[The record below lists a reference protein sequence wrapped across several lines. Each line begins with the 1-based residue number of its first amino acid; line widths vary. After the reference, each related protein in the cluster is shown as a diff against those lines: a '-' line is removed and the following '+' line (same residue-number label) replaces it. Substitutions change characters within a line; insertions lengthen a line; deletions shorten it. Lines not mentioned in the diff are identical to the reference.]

1 MKITVIGGTGLV
13 GRQLVER
20 LRNQGHEVIAAARS
34 TGVNIVTGEGLAE
47 AIEGARIVIDAS
59 NSGYARADDMTHF
72 FADAGR
78 RLLRAEREAG
88 VAHHVALS
96 AIGTN
101 RLNGGYFAAKKAQ
114 EELVRDSGLGFTIV
128 RSTPFF
134 EFIYKIVDA
143 GGEGD
148 RVRVPPI
155 QMRPIG
161 SADVAAALAEI
172 ALELPASGV
181 VEVVGPD
188 QRALPDLA
196 LQILTANEDPRGI
209 VVDPEALYFEARFE
223 GEPLVGGEQ
232 PHKAPIDF
240 ESWLRAWIA
249 SA

>member
-20 LRNQGHEVIAAARS
+20 LRKQGHDVVVAARS
-34 TGVNIVTGEGLAE
+34 TGVDIVTGEGLAD

-59 NSGYARADDMTHF
+59 NSGYARADDMAHF

-88 VAHHVALS
+88 VAHHVVLS
-96 AIGTN
+96 AIGAN
-101 RLNGGYFAAKKAQ
+101 RLHGGYFVAKEAQ
-114 EELVRDSGLGFTIV
+114 EELVRDSGLSFTIV

-148 RVRVPPI
+148 GVRISPVQMQPI
-155 QMRPIG
+155 A
-161 SADVAAALAEI
+161 SADVAAALADI
-172 ALELPASGV
+172 ALEPPAGGV

-188 QRALPDLA
+188 RRMLSDLA
-196 LQILTANEDPRGI
+196 LEILTANEDPRRI
-209 VVDPEALYFEARFE
+209 IVDPEALYFGARFE
-223 GEPLVGGEQ
+223 GEPLVGGER
-232 PHKAPIDF
+232 PRMAPLDF

>member
-20 LRNQGHEVIAAARS
+20 LRQQGHDVVVAARS

-47 AIEGARIVIDAS
+47 AVEGARIVIDAS
-59 NSGYARADDMTHF
+59 NSGYARADDMAHF
-72 FADAGR
+72 FAVAGR

-88 VAHHVALS
+88 VAHHVVLS
-96 AIGTN
+96 AVGAN
-101 RLNGGYFAAKKAQ
+101 RLHGGYFVAKKEQ
-114 EELVRDSGLGFTIV
+114 EALVRESGLGFTIV

-148 RVRVPPI
+148 SVRIPPV
-155 QMRPIG
+155 QMQPIA
-161 SADVAAALAEI
+161 SADVAAALADI
-172 ALELPASGV
+172 ALKSPVGVV

-188 QRALPDLA
+188 RRTLPDLA
-196 LQILTANEDPRGI
+196 LEILTANEDPRRI
-209 VVDPEALYFEARFE
+209 VVDPDAIYFGARFE
-223 GEPLVGGEQ
+223 GEPLVGGER
-232 PHKAPIDF
+232 PRTAPLDF

-249 SA
+249 SV

>member
-13 GRQLVER
+13 GRQLVKR
-20 LRNQGHEVIAAARS
+20 LRQQGHDVVSAARS
-34 TGVNIVTGEGLAE
+34 TGVNILTGKGIAE
-47 AIEGARIVIDAS
+47 AIEGARVVIDTS

-88 VAHHVALS
+88 VAHHVVLS

-101 RLNGGYFAAKKAQ
+101 RLNGGYFVAKKAQ
-114 EELVRDSGLGFTIV
+114 EELVRDSGLAFTIV

-143 GGEGD
+143 GGEDD

-155 QMRPIG
+155 QMQPVG

-172 ALELPASGV
+172 ALEPTAGGV

-188 QRALPDLA
+188 RRALPDLA
-196 LQILTANEDPRGI
+196 LEILTANEDPRWI
-209 VVDPEALYFEARFE
+209 VVDPEAPYFGARFE
-223 GEPLVGGEQ
+223 GEPLVGGER
-232 PHKAPIDF
+232 PRVAPIDF

>member
-1 MKITVIGGTGLV
+1 M
-13 GRQLVER
+13 
-20 LRNQGHEVIAAARS
+20 IAAARS
-34 TGVNIVTGEGLAE
+34 TGVDIVTGEGLAE
-47 AIEGARIVIDAS
+47 ALEGARIVIDAS

-101 RLNGGYFAAKKAQ
+101 RLSGGYFAAKKAQ
-114 EELVRDSGLGFTIV
+114 EELVRDSGLAFTIV
-128 RSTPFF
+128 RAAPFF

-148 RVRVPPI
+148 HVRVPPV
-155 QMRPIG
+155 QMQPIG
-161 SADVAAALAEI
+161 SAEVAAALAQI
-172 ALELPASGV
+172 ALELPVGGV

-188 QRALPDLA
+188 RRALPDLA
-196 LQILTANEDPRGI
+196 LEILTANEDPRGI
-209 VVDPEALYFEARFE
+209 VVDPEALYFGARFE
-223 GEPLVGGEQ
+223 GEPLVGGEH
-232 PHKAPIDF
+232 PRMAPIDF
-240 ESWLRAWIA
+240 ENWLRAWIA